1 MGSLQRAANA
11 TGVDFGYLVKTAQR
25 ESSLNPHAKARTS
38 SAAGLFQFV
47 EQTWLG
53 VLKNNGAKHGYG
65 AYADQIVKGKDGRYR
80 VPDNNIRHQVMGLR
94 FNADA
99 NAVMAAEMTAGHA
112 AYLKGRIGRDPTQG
126 ELYAAH
132 FLGADGA
139 ADLISASMTRP
150 GARAAALF
158 PQAAHANPT
167 IFYKHGKALD
177 VASVVTNLTRTGGD
191 AAMPIPT
198 EVETPDG
205 ADSDGLGS
213 NPLIVARLDKLKA
226 DQAIMQLV
234 FGEGGGDTSSLLFAT
249 QLMSAFGPEGD
260 DDEKSRM
267 AAMTKAFGGSG
278 SLMG

>member
-1 MGSLQRAANA
+1 
-11 TGVDFGYLVKTAQR
+11 
-25 ESSLNPHAKARTS
+25 
-38 SAAGLFQFV
+38 
-47 EQTWLG
+47 
-53 VLKNNGAKHGYG
+53 
-65 AYADQIVKGKDGRYR
+65 
-80 VPDNNIRHQVMGLR
+80 
-94 FNADA
+94 
-99 NAVMAAEMTAGHA
+99 MAAEMTAGHA

-139 ADLISASMTRP
+139 ADLISANMTRP
-150 GARAAALF
+150 GARAASLF

-177 VASVVTNLTRTGGD
+177 VASVVANLTRTGGD

-198 EVETPDG
+198 AEEPDDAETPD
-205 ADSDGLGS
+205 DLGQ

-234 FGEGGGDTSSLLFAT
+234 FGDGGNSDTSSLLFAT
-249 QLMSAFGPEGD
+249 QLMSAFGPGGD